1 MVLVL
6 ELAALLV
13 APAAPWLALLMRL
26 PFALVVAYPQ
36 VASQPVGA
44 GLQVA
49 LLRAACF
56 ENLLAAPLPMAH
68 TLALVL
74 QVEIVQH
81 LPVVVVLRAALLAL
95 RHAAFFGVFLP
106 QFVSLFP
113 RLLVLVAGCHGDS
126 LHRYIRLPL

>member
-56 ENLLAAPLPMAH
+56 ENLLAEPLPMAQ
-68 TLALVL
+68 TLALVHRAGF
-74 QVEIVQH
+74 VQH
-81 LPVVVVLRAALLAL
+81 VPVVVVLRAALLDL

-106 QFVSLFP
+106 QFVSLFL